1 MIAPFPLLPP
11 GLGVALEDAVGGD
24 AEDILDSEELAE
36 RIEQG
41 QSKTGIA
48 AQFDLYA
55 GEGRLPTRQQAQQH
69 GHDASMTGGISG
81 AQARG

>member
-11 GLGVALEDAVGGD
+11 GLGVALEDAVGRD

-48 AQFDLYA
+48 ALLIFTPGKADCQR
-55 GEGRLPTRQQAQQH
+55 GSKRS
-69 GHDASMTGGISG
+69 SMGTMR
-81 AQARG
+81 A